1 LAGPT
6 DFAAGPLTG
15 VRVLDLSRV
24 LAGPFAGRMLADLGA
39 DVVKVE
45 PPEGD
50 ITRGWGQVRHGLGGY
65 YVQQNAGKRAVC
77 VDLEA
82 PGGTELVLRLAARAD
97 VLIENFRPHVMA
109 QHGLGWERLSPLNP
123 RLVMLSISGFGAASP
138 EAHRPAYAPVLHAE
152 SGAVARQAELDGAP
166 RTTDF
171 VLSNADTNAG
181 LHGLVAVLA
190 ALHLRERTGAGQH
203 VDLAMLDAMLATD
216 DYAHFALD
224 EHEITRGGGEVWD
237 APGGPIMV
245 TGDFRNLW
253 RVLTGKLGVADPTP
267 ERASLGEKI
276 RARRGAAAQFYAS
289 AFATRAE
296 LTAALDRAAIPWGDV
311 RSVAEAFESPTARA
325 RESAVRVDDRAGGAR
340 RVVQSPYRF
349 SNAPSG
355 VAGVARYRGESNR
368 EVLTDWLGAGDDEIS
383 RLEAAGV
390 LLAEKRP

>member
-1 LAGPT
+1 MTPPAPLAG
-6 DFAAGPLTG
+6 L
-15 VRVLDLSRV
+15 RVLDLSRV

-65 YVQQNAGKRAVC
+65 YVQQNVGKRTLC
-77 VDLEA
+77 VDLA
-82 PGGTELVLRLAARAD
+82 ALGGAELVLRLAARAD

-109 QHGLGWERLSPLNP
+109 RHGLGWQRLSAQNP

-152 SGAVARQAELDGAP
+152 SGAVARQAQLDRAP
-166 RTTDF
+166 HTTDF

-181 LHGLVAVLA
+181 LHGLVAILA
-190 ALHLRERTGAGQH
+190 ALHLRERSGVGQH
-203 VDLAMLDAMLATD
+203 IDLAMLDAMLATD

-224 EHEITRGGGEVWD
+224 EAQISRGGGEVWD

-253 RVLTGKLGVADPTP
+253 RVLTKKLGVIDPTP
-267 ERASLGEKI
+267 ENASLDEKI
-276 RARRGAAAQFYAS
+276 RARRAAAGRFYAS

-311 RSVAEAFESPTARA
+311 RSVADAFASPTARA
-325 RESAVRVDDRAGGAR
+325 RGSAALIDDRAGGER

-349 SNAPSG
+349 SAAPSG
-355 VAGVARYRGESNR
+355 IAGGVRYRGEDNR
-368 EVLTDWLGAGDDEIS
+368 AVLADWLGAADDEIS